1 MKTVLSCCTAK
12 VFAQALLPMATMSPP
27 PQAAA
32 GNDNKVRSVSR
43 SAWPGPQ
50 DCSTI
55 TQEISAAY
63 PRFESL
69 KVGQCTPR

>member
-32 GNDNKVRSVSR
+32 ENDNKVGTVPRNARPRMKDCTRRPPTRFVS
-43 SAWPGPQ
+43 
-50 DCSTI
+50 
-55 TQEISAAY
+55 
-63 PRFESL
+63 
-69 KVGQCTPR
+69 

>member
-32 GNDNKVRSVSR
+32 ENDNKAGSASR
-43 SAWPGPQ
+43 GAWTGTS
-50 DCSTI
+50 DRT
-55 TQEISAAY
+55 
-63 PRFESL
+63 RRL
-69 KVGQCTPR
+69 RTPLLS

>member
-32 GNDNKVRSVSR
+32 ENDNKVGSVLRTAGAKTQNCTRRS
-43 SAWPGPQ
+43 P
-50 DCSTI
+50 T
-55 TQEISAAY
+55 
-63 PRFESL
+63 RFLS
-69 KVGQCTPR
+69 

>member
-32 GNDNKVRSVSR
+32 ENDNKAGSVPR
-43 SAWPGPQ
+43 KAWSGTEWVVVTKTS
-50 DCSTI
+50 D
-55 TQEISAAY
+55 
-63 PRFESL
+63 R
-69 KVGQCTPR
+69 